1 MFKELGKFWKNHPVL
16 TLAFTASSIWIASEN
31 IRAARAG
38 KDDYWGE
45 GVYGIGSGPF
55 ARHQKMASMRVNP
68 TGASTSTTT
77 SSSSSHAMFRNH
89 EDEPGTPSMPMPM
102 MLHGIG
108 SHCNGIAGSCNAVG
122 HCHVCGKGSSISG
135 IPSSV
140 KRRVSHGG
148 FQTESLPDE
157 YGISGMHLGEV
168 QSNAFDIMG
177 LDGVMPEMTGESWV

>member
-31 IRAARAG
+31 LRAARAG

-55 ARHQKMASMRVNP
+55 ARHQKMASMRVKP

-77 SSSSSHAMFRNH
+77 SSSSSHAMFRNP

-102 MLHGIG
+102 MLHGIDE
-108 SHCNGIAGSCNAVG
+108 
-122 HCHVCGKGSSISG
+122 GSSING

>member
-55 ARHQKMASMRVNP
+55 ARHQKMNSMRVNP

-77 SSSSSHAMFRNH
+77 SSSSSHAMFRNP

-102 MLHGIG
+102 MLHGID
-108 SHCNGIAGSCNAVG
+108 
-122 HCHVCGKGSSISG
+122 GKGSSISG

-168 QSNAFDIMG
+168 QPDAFDIMG
-177 LDGVMPEMTGESWV
+177 LDGVMPEMTGDSWV